1 MPPWTFP
8 QLLSKLPAG
17 GPAFAVASDLPQY
30 EYTSLPTKSAI
41 RLLELK
47 AVEKNELIY
56 SLATFDL
63 YNEAPLFDALSYTWG
78 NPYSQFSAKWSK
90 FQAIDKE
97 YPYV

>member
-1 MPPWTFP
+1 MPPWTFS

-47 AVEKNELIY
+47 AVEKN
-56 SLATFDL
+56 
-63 YNEAPLFDALSYTWG
+63 
-78 NPYSQFSAKWSK
+78 
-90 FQAIDKE
+90 
-97 YPYV
+97 